1 MNLRRLRVAPRIGIA
16 FGIVGALLLIVAAV
30 AGTSMRSLGSDIDK
44 LAHND
49 VIAAERAGT
58 LAAGIEANAH
68 LTTDHLYVWDGNLG
82 EQDKIAAKIAENDTH
97 VREELALLQGL
108 DLPPALTAEL
118 NDKII
123 PDYEV
128 FAGHV
133 DEAIALSRT
142 ETIRNVEERD
152 GSRSIYLEQVTP
164 DLAVFEE
171 DVAAFQLH
179 LNEDVEAVAVSA
191 TNSANSTTLLIAVLT
206 GIALIGAAVLTLL
219 LTRSVARPLSELRE
233 TAAEMADTGDLT
245 RRVGDDSADEVG
257 EAGRAFNAMVAEFE
271 GIIGR
276 VVESARSLARASREM
291 GDASGQARTAVSEI
305 ASTIESV
312 ATGASE
318 QAHTASDISAN
329 VSEIGDGVETVAGR
343 GQAAAEAASLA
354 DQAAS
359 EGHTTLSDAG
369 EAMREIETSVSAAG
383 EVVQSLGDRGK
394 EIGAIVSTIT
404 DISEQTNL
412 LALNAAIEAA
422 RAGEQGRG
430 FAVVADEVRTLAEQS
445 QEAATSIEAIIRD
458 IQAESERAVE
468 AMSKGREAVESGG
481 TRMQAA
487 AEAFDAVRQQ
497 VASVTGEVGEVA
509 SAADSLRSGA
519 NAASE
524 GMESVASVSQENAA
538 AAEQVSAS
546 TQESSASVE
555 IVEGVAQQVSAS
567 ATELDR
573 LVERFTVSGQ
583 DTSRA
588 DTAIGGGV
596 VEQIDAAL
604 AAHAKWKD
612 HLHQAIET
620 GASDF
625 DPDAVV
631 HDDRCAFGTWIHSS
645 GTHAGSPRYER
656 AKELHAGFHVA
667 AAGVLR
673 TALSGNAE
681 GARAAMAPG
690 TEFARLSANLAR
702 ELTEWKADEQRG
714 A

>member
-1 MNLRRLRVAPRIGIA
+1 
-16 FGIVGALLLIVAAV
+16 
-30 AGTSMRSLGSDIDK
+30 
-44 LAHND
+44 
-49 VIAAERAGT
+49 
-58 LAAGIEANAH
+58 
-68 LTTDHLYVWDGNLG
+68 
-82 EQDKIAAKIAENDTH
+82 
-97 VREELALLQGL
+97 
-108 DLPPALTAEL
+108 
-118 NDKII
+118 
-123 PDYEV
+123 
-128 FAGHV
+128 
-133 DEAIALSRT
+133 
-142 ETIRNVEERD
+142 
-152 GSRSIYLEQVTP
+152 
-164 DLAVFEE
+164 
-171 DVAAFQLH
+171 
-179 LNEDVEAVAVSA
+179 
-191 TNSANSTTLLIAVLT
+191 
-206 GIALIGAAVLTLL
+206 
-219 LTRSVARPLSELRE
+219 
-233 TAAEMADTGDLT
+233 
-245 RRVGDDSADEVG
+245 
-257 EAGRAFNAMVAEFE
+257 
-271 GIIGR
+271 
-276 VVESARSLARASREM
+276 
-291 GDASGQARTAVSEI
+291 
-305 ASTIESV
+305 
-312 ATGASE
+312 
-318 QAHTASDISAN
+318 
-329 VSEIGDGVETVAGR
+329 
-343 GQAAAEAASLA
+343 
-354 DQAAS
+354 
-359 EGHTTLSDAG
+359 
-369 EAMREIETSVSAAG
+369 
-383 EVVQSLGDRGK
+383 
-394 EIGAIVSTIT
+394 
-404 DISEQTNL
+404 
-412 LALNAAIEAA
+412 
-422 RAGEQGRG
+422 
-430 FAVVADEVRTLAEQS
+430 
-445 QEAATSIEAIIRD
+445 
-458 IQAESERAVE
+458 
-468 AMSKGREAVESGG
+468 
-481 TRMQAA
+481 MQAA